1 MKWTPRSERWTEAER
16 QAKKIEAQ
24 NSREFSKM
32 LWESKE
38 EMRLKIHEE
47 IQDKMLDLRAKYE

>member
-24 NSREFSKM
+24 NSREFGKM

-38 EMRLKIHEE
+38 EMRLKIHKE
-47 IQDKMLDLRAKYE
+47 IQNKMLDLRAKYE